1 MQPFALVYFHINLD
15 SNMHSIFIWRAHMH
29 HILQPWLSCMPTV
42 ILNLIRSHSRFWIV
56 CLFFRHRQ
64 FLYRYKN
71 SWKRC
76 NQPQS
81 SRCNSI
87 FFDFIFVTVIV
98 IVDAILVFD
107 GIFENCAAA
116 QQFIHC
122 TVFDLAICCVCSQF
136 CSIFF
141 QFDFFFALFR
151 SCIVCCHI
159 AHTQAHTRSQIVFRI
174 RVTNSCN
181 CI

>member
-1 MQPFALVYFHINLD
+1 
-15 SNMHSIFIWRAHMH
+15 MH

-71 SWKRC
+71 SWKPC

-122 TVFDLAICCVCSQF
+122 TVFDLAICCVCRQF

-141 QFDFFFALFR
+141 LFDLFFSRCFVHLLFVAILHTHTSTRVLKLFFEFA
-151 SCIVCCHI
+151 
-159 AHTQAHTRSQIVFRI
+159 SQIHAIAFD
-174 RVTNSCN
+174 
-181 CI
+181 